1 MLLCLDNA
9 ISAGDEE
16 VPAHDEN
23 EDSFANS
30 ASISAKSS
38 QREGEPDIHP
48 PGPPGTSSPSSKH
61 RNGRNGS
68 GTRPRHTETVVS
80 SSDLDASDKWEQ
92 EPGLLGA
99 PPVVKQKKQKG

>member
-16 VPAHDEN
+16 VPAPDEG
-23 EDSFANS
+23 EETVANS

-38 QREGEPDIHP
+38 QRDGEPDSHP
-48 PGPPGTSSPSSKH
+48 PPPGTSSPSSKH
-61 RNGRNGS
+61 RNGRNGQ
-68 GTRPRHTETVVS
+68 GARPRHTETVVS

-92 EPGLLGA
+92 EPGIKGT
-99 PPVVKQKKQKG
+99 PPVVKKKKEKG

>member
-16 VPAHDEN
+16 VPPHDEN

-38 QREGEPDIHP
+38 QREGEPDTHP
-48 PGPPGTSSPSSKH
+48 PPPGTSSPSSKH

>member
-16 VPAHDEN
+16 VSVPDEA
-23 EDSFANS
+23 EDTCANS

-38 QREGEPDIHP
+38 QREGEP
-48 PGPPGTSSPSSKH
+48 GKEGGGTSSPSSKH
-61 RNGRNGS
+61 RTGRNGS

-92 EPGLLGA
+92 EPGIPGA
-99 PPVVKQKKQKG
+99 APVVKLKKEKG